1 MENRKTKNTWLA
13 QLTLLMYLL
22 RLFGGITTTA
32 SSTKFLCGFLT
43 KYSQGAH
50 MTLGGAQAV
59 GESLAL
65 VKSARMLTRHCNFNS
80 CQKVAV
86 VHHSYLNLIGSY
98 NSQ

>member
-22 RLFGGITTTA
+22 RFFGGITTMT

-59 GESLAL
+59 GGKPPGFGRECKDVDEAL
-65 VKSARMLTRHCNFNS
+65 QF
-80 CQKVAV
+80 
-86 VHHSYLNLIGSY
+86 
-98 NSQ
+98 